1 MILEKLGS
9 SLKSGIKK
17 ITNAIFLDKK
27 LIDQIIKDIQKS
39 LIEADVN
46 ITLVFSLTQKI
57 KKIAYDETIPS
68 IDKKEQ
74 LVKLIHDEILLIL
87 GGESHELKLPKQASI
102 MFLGLYGAGKTTT
115 IAKLGFYYA
124 KRGRKVALLGL
135 DTQRPAAMEQ
145 LKQLAEKTKLTYFI
159 ETPED
164 KEKNK
169 KMSSTKRS
177 LDLIKKYESDLK
189 KYDLILIDTAGRDG
203 LNEDLVKEIEL
214 LNKTLKPTY
223 RILVMP
229 ADVGQTAKVQATEFK
244 KALSIDGVI
253 ITRMDGTSKA
263 GGSLTA
269 CAETSAP
276 VYFIGVGEQIHEI
289 ETFNPESFIQRLLGM
304 GDLQALLEH
313 VKSATD
319 SGQQQRIEDRLA
331 EGKFTL
337 LDLYSQLEQMN
348 KMGSMDKLLGM
359 IPGMSAA
366 KIPKEALQKQ
376 EAKMKNWKSAI
387 SSMTE
392 TEIENPE
399 ILEKQTSRI
408 ARIAKGSGTTTTEIR
423 ELLKQYKMLKEMM
436 GMQSGM
442 QDGNLDP
449 KMMQKIAKKMKGMK
463 GMKF

>member
-1 MILEKLGS
+1 MVLDKLGS
-9 SLKSGIKK
+9 TLKSGIKK
-17 ITNAIFLDKK
+17 ISNAIFLDKK
-27 LIDQIIKDIQKS
+27 LIDGIIKDIQKS

-46 ITLVFSLTQKI
+46 IELVFSLSQKI
-57 KKIAYDETIPS
+57 KKIAYDETVQS

-74 LVKLIHDEILLIL
+74 LVKLIHDEILSIL
-87 GGESHELKLPKQASI
+87 GGEAKELKLPKNASI

-135 DTQRPAAMEQ
+135 DTQRPAAMDQ
-145 LKQLAEKTKLTYFI
+145 LQQMADKAKVPAFI

-169 KMSSTKRS
+169 KLSHTKRS
-177 LDLIKKYESDLK
+177 IEVIKKYKTELK

-203 LNEDLVKEIEL
+203 LNKDLVKEIKTL
-214 LNKTLKPTY
+214 DKTLKPTHK
-223 RILVMP
+223 ILVMP
-229 ADVGQTAKVQATEFK
+229 SDVGQTAKIQAEEFQ
-244 KALSIDGVI
+244 KALEITGVI

-263 GGSLTA
+263 GGALTA
-269 CAETSAP
+269 CAETSSP

-304 GDLQALLEH
+304 GDLTALLEH

-319 SGQQQRIEDRLA
+319 ETQTKRIEDRLK

-348 KMGSMDKLLGM
+348 KMGSMDKLVGM

-366 KIPKEALQKQ
+366 KVPKAALKQ
-376 EAKMKNWKSAI
+376 QEKKMAHWKSAI

-392 TEIENPE
+392 QEIENPE
-399 ILEKQTSRI
+399 ILEKQTKRI
-408 ARIAKGSGTTTTEIR
+408 QRIAKGSGTTTTEIR

-436 GMQSGM
+436 NMQSGM
-442 QDGNLDP
+442 ANGNIDP
-449 KMMQKIAKKMKGMK
+449 KMMQKMAKKFKGK
-463 GMKF
+463 MKF

>member
-1 MILEKLGS
+1 MVLEKLGS
-9 SLKSGIKK
+9 ALRGGIKK
-17 ITNAIFLDKK
+17 ISNAIFVDKK
-27 LIDQIIKDIQKS
+27 LIDGIVKDIQKS

-46 ITLVFSLTQKI
+46 IELVFALSQKI
-57 KKIAYDETIPS
+57 KKLAYDETIRG

-74 LVKLIHDEILLIL
+74 LIKLIHDEISLLL
-87 GGESHELKLPKQASI
+87 GKKEELKLPKQASI

-115 IAKLGFYYA
+115 IAKLGLYYA

-135 DTQRPAAMEQ
+135 DTQRPAAMDQLEQ
-145 LKQLAEKTKLTYFI
+145 MAEKIKLPAFV
-159 ETPED
+159 D
-164 KEKNK
+164 KKEK
-169 KMSSTKRS
+169 
-177 LDLIKKYESDLK
+177 DPIKIINNYEKELK

-203 LNEDLVKEIEL
+203 LNKELIKEIEK
-214 LNKTLKPTY
+214 LNKKLKPDF

-229 ADVGQTAKVQATEFK
+229 ADVGQTAKTQAEEFQ

-263 GGSLTA
+263 GGALTA
-269 CAETSAP
+269 CNETKAP
-276 VYFIGVGEQIHEI
+276 VFFIGTGEQIHEI
-289 ETFNPESFIQRLLGM
+289 ETFDPEKFIQRILGM
-304 GDLQALLEH
+304 GDLSTLLEH

-319 SGQQQRIEDRLA
+319 EKQQQRIEDRMK

-348 KMGSMDKLLGM
+348 KMGSMDKLIGM

-366 KIPKEALQKQ
+366 KIPKNLLEKQ
-376 EAKMKNWKSAI
+376 ESKMKHWKDSI

-392 TEIENPE
+392 EEIENPE

-408 ARIAKGSGTTTTEIR
+408 QRVAKGSGTTTTEIR

-436 GMQSGM
+436 GMQSGLAEGKID
-442 QDGNLDP
+442 Q
-449 KMMQKIAKKMKGMK
+449 KMMQKMARKFKGK
-463 GMKF
+463 VKL

>member
-1 MILEKLGS
+1 MVLEKLGS
-9 SLKSGIKK
+9 TLKSGIKK
-17 ITNAIFLDKK
+17 ISNAIFVDKK
-27 LIDQIIKDIQKS
+27 LIDAIIKDIQKS

-46 ITLVFSLTQKI
+46 IELVFALTQKI
-57 KKIAYDETIPS
+57 KKIAYDESIPN

-87 GGESHELKLPKQASI
+87 GGDQKELKLPKKASI

-115 IAKLGFYYA
+115 IAKLGKYYA

-145 LKQLAEKTKLTYFI
+145 LSQMAKKAKLPAFI
-159 ETPED
+159 ESTAD
-164 KEKNK
+164 AKKNK
-169 KMSSTKRS
+169 KLSHTKRS
-177 LDLIKKYESDLK
+177 LEVIKQHKKELT

-203 LNEDLVKEIEL
+203 LNKELIKEIKSL
-214 LNKTLKPTY
+214 DKATKPTH
-223 RILVMP
+223 RLLVMP
-229 ADVGQTAKVQATEFK
+229 SDVGQAAKVQADEFAS
-244 KALSIDGVI
+244 ALDITGVI

-263 GGSLTA
+263 GGALTA
-269 CAETSAP
+269 CAQTSSP
-276 VYFIGVGEQIHEI
+276 VFFIGVGEQLHEI

-319 SGQQQRIEDRLA
+319 ETQTKRIEDRLK

-337 LDLYSQLEQMN
+337 LDLYAQLEQMN

-359 IPGMSAA
+359 VPGMSAA
-366 KIPKEALQKQ
+366 KVPKDALKKQ

-392 TEIENPE
+392 EEIENPE

-408 ARIAKGSGTTTTEIR
+408 SRIAKGSGTTTTELR
-423 ELLKQYKMLKEMM
+423 ELLKQYKLLKEMM
-436 GMQSGM
+436 DMQSGM
-442 QDGNLDP
+442 ADGKIDQ
-449 KMMQKIAKKMKGMK
+449 KMMQKMAKKFKGK
-463 GMKF
+463 MKF

>member
-1 MILEKLGS
+1 MVLEKLGS
-9 SLKSGIKK
+9 TLKSGIKK
-17 ITNAIFLDKK
+17 ISNAIFLDKK
-27 LIDQIIKDIQKS
+27 LIDAVIKDIQKS
-39 LIEADVN
+39 LIEADIN
-46 ITLVFSLTQKI
+46 IELVFALTQKI
-57 KKIAYDETIPS
+57 KKIAYDETIQS
-68 IDKKEQ
+68 VDKKEQ
-74 LVKLIHDEILLIL
+74 LITLIHDEISLIL
-87 GGESHELKLPKQASI
+87 GGEAKELKLPKQASI

-124 KRGRKVALLGL
+124 KRGKKVALLGL

-145 LKQLAEKTKLTYFI
+145 LQQMADKAKLHSFI
-159 ETPED
+159 ESPED

-169 KMSSTKRS
+169 KLNHTKRS
-177 LDLIKKYESDLK
+177 LEIIKKHKKELE
-189 KYDLILIDTAGRDG
+189 KYDLVLIDTAGRDG
-203 LNEDLVKEIEL
+203 LNEELTKEIKT
-214 LNKTLKPTY
+214 LNKTLKPDY

-229 ADVGQTAKVQATEFK
+229 ADVGQTAKTQSLEFQ

-263 GGSLTA
+263 GGALTA
-269 CAETSAP
+269 CAETSSP
-276 VYFIGVGEQIHEI
+276 VYFIGVGEQLHEI

-319 SGQQQRIEDRLA
+319 ESQTKRIEDRLKK
-331 EGKFTL
+331 GKFTL

-348 KMGSMDKLLGM
+348 KMGSMDKLIGM

-366 KIPKEALQKQ
+366 KVPKEALAKQ
-376 EAKMKNWKSAI
+376 EVKMKNWKCAI

-392 TEIENPE
+392 EEIENPE

-442 QDGNLDP
+442 AEGNIDP
-449 KMMQKIAKKMKGMK
+449 KMMQKMAKKFSGKMRI
-463 GMKF
+463 

>member
-1 MILEKLGS
+1 MVLEKLGTS
-9 SLKSGIKK
+9 IKSGIKK
-17 ITNAIFLDKK
+17 ISNAIFLDKK
-27 LIDQIIKDIQKS
+27 LIDGIVKDIQKS

-46 ITLVFSLTQKI
+46 IELVFNLSKKI
-57 KKIAYDETIPS
+57 KELAYDETIPH
-68 IDKKEQ
+68 IEKKEQ

-87 GGESHELKLPKQASI
+87 GGEKTELKLPKQASI

-135 DTQRPAAMEQ
+135 DTQRPAAMDQLEQ
-145 LKQLAEKTKLTYFI
+145 MAQKTKLTCFVNK
-159 ETPED
+159 T
-164 KEKNK
+164 EK
-169 KMSSTKRS
+169 
-177 LDLIKKYESDLK
+177 DPIKIIKQYEKDLK

-203 LNEDLVKEIEL
+203 LNKDLIKEIEK
-214 LNKTLKPTY
+214 LNKTLKPNY

-229 ADVGQTAKVQATEFK
+229 ADVGQTAKTQADEFQ

-263 GGSLTA
+263 GGALTA
-269 CAETSAP
+269 CAETHAP

-289 ETFNPESFIQRLLGM
+289 ETFDPESFIQRLLGM

-319 SGQQQRIEDRLA
+319 ESQTKRIEDRMK

-337 LDLYSQLEQMN
+337 LDLYSQLEQIN
-348 KMGSMDKLLGM
+348 KMGSMDKLIGM

-366 KIPKEALQKQ
+366 KVPKDILAKQ
-376 EAKMKNWKSAI
+376 EAKMKHWKSAI
-387 SSMTE
+387 SSMTGH
-392 TEIENPE
+392 EIENPE
-399 ILEKQTSRI
+399 ILEKQTTRI

-423 ELLKQYKMLKEMM
+423 ELLKQYKMIKEMM
-436 GMQSGM
+436 GMQSGFSE
-442 QDGNLDP
+442 GNIDP
-449 KMMQKIAKKMKGMK
+449 KMMQKMAKKFRGKIK
-463 GMKF
+463 L

>member
-1 MILEKLGS
+1 MVLEKLGS

-17 ITNAIFLDKK
+17 ISNAIFLDKK
-27 LIDQIIKDIQKS
+27 LIDGVIKDIQKS

-46 ITLVFSLTQKI
+46 IELVFALSKKI
-57 KKIAYDETIPS
+57 KKIAYDESIPS

-87 GGESHELKLPKQASI
+87 GGEQKELKLPKNASM

-145 LKQLAEKTKLTYFI
+145 LKQMADKAKLPAFI

-164 KEKNK
+164 KEKNSK
-169 KMSSTKRS
+169 LTHTKRS
-177 LDLIKKYESDLK
+177 LEVIKKYSSDLK

-203 LNEDLVKEIEL
+203 LNEELIKEIKL
-214 LNKTLKPTY
+214 LDKTLKPDY

-229 ADVGQTAKVQATEFK
+229 ADVGQAAKTQSLEFAS
-244 KALSIDGVI
+244 ALSIDGVI

-263 GGSLTA
+263 GGALTA
-269 CAETSAP
+269 CAETESP

-289 ETFNPESFIQRLLGM
+289 EVFNPESFIQRLLGM

-319 SGQQQRIEDRLA
+319 ESQTKRTEDRLK

-359 IPGMSAA
+359 IPGMNAA
-366 KIPKEALQKQ
+366 KVPKEALEKQ
-376 EAKMKNWKSAI
+376 EHKMKNWKCAI
-387 SSMTE
+387 ASMTE
-392 TEIENPE
+392 YEIENPE
-399 ILEKQTSRI
+399 VLEKQTSRI

-442 QDGNLDP
+442 ADGNIDP
-449 KMMQKIAKKMKGMK
+449 KMMQKMAKKMKGMK

>member
-1 MILEKLGS
+1 MVLESIGA

-17 ITNAIFLDKK
+17 ISNAIFLDKK

-46 ITLVFSLTQKI
+46 IELVFSLTQKI
-57 KKIAYDETIPS
+57 KKVAYDESIPN

-74 LVKLIHDEILLIL
+74 LVTLIHDEILQIL
-87 GGESHELKLPKQASI
+87 GGEAKELKLPKQASI

-135 DTQRPAAMEQ
+135 DTQRPAAMDQ
-145 LKQLAEKTKLTYFI
+145 LQQMADKAKLPAFI

-169 KMSSTKRS
+169 KLNPTKRS
-177 LDLIKKYESDLK
+177 LEIIKKHKTELK

-203 LNEDLVKEIEL
+203 LNKDLVKEIATL
-214 LNKTLKPTY
+214 DKTLKPTHKL
-223 RILVMP
+223 LVMP
-229 ADVGQTAKVQATEFK
+229 SDVGQTAKTQSLEFQ
-244 KALSIDGVI
+244 KALEITGVI

-263 GGSLTA
+263 GGALTA
-269 CAETSAP
+269 CAKTSSP
-276 VYFIGVGEQIHEI
+276 VYFIGVGEQLHEI

-304 GDLQALLEH
+304 GDLEALLEH

-319 SGQQQRIEDRLA
+319 SGQQQRIEDRLK

-348 KMGSMDKLLGM
+348 KMGSMDKLIGM

-366 KIPKEALQKQ
+366 KVPKDALDKQ
-376 EAKMKNWKSAI
+376 EAKMTHWKSAI

-392 TEIENPE
+392 EEIENPE

-408 ARIAKGSGTTTTEIR
+408 GRIAKGSGTTTTEIR

-442 QDGNLDP
+442 ADGNIDP
-449 KMMQKIAKKMKGMK
+449 KMMQKMAKKFKGKMKL
-463 GMKF
+463 